1 MISSIKPSIPSTFH
15 HFFVKCFKL
24 CSVTV
29 RSLEHLFSST
39 VFCPRLNEIFD
50 YLYPSVGW
58 SVVEC
63 FHGFPSFSFKQH
75 AGAPS
80 NGLVRWT
87 AQIPLISDKIIFLL
101 GWGARFRKWK
111 LFATF
116 SANVVWRRNGHIFQT
131 CNTLFIR
138 ILEIKHSKKEPAF
151 YLIFKQVV
159 PKKLLIKIKGSSG
172 SPFICGEAV

>member
-1 MISSIKPSIPSTFH
+1 M
-15 HFFVKCFKL
+15 
-24 CSVTV
+24 
-29 RSLEHLFSST
+29 FSST
-39 VFCPRLNEIFD
+39 VFCPHLNEILD

-63 FHGFPSFSFKQH
+63 FHSFPSFSFKQH

-131 CNTLFIR
+131 CNTLFFR
-138 ILEIKHSKKEPAF
+138 TLEIKHSKKEPAF
-151 YLIFKQVV
+151 YLIFIHVV
-159 PKKLLIKIKGSSG
+159 PKKLLIKMWIWKLYFLMIK
-172 SPFICGEAV
+172 

>member
-1 MISSIKPSIPSTFH
+1 M
-15 HFFVKCFKL
+15 
-24 CSVTV
+24 
-29 RSLEHLFSST
+29 FSST
-39 VFCPRLNEIFD
+39 VFCPRLNEIFV
-50 YLYPSVGW
+50 YFYPSVGW
-58 SVVEC
+58 SMVEC
-63 FHGFPSFSFKQH
+63 FHSFPSFSFKQH

-131 CNTLFIR
+131 CNTLFFQNLRNQID
-138 ILEIKHSKKEPAF
+138 KNT
-151 YLIFKQVV
+151 
-159 PKKLLIKIKGSSG
+159 PKKSLLSILFSYTLSLKS
-172 SPFICGEAV
+172 CL